1 MGRILVSASHYDT
14 LCREAWKIFEEH
26 GHEVIF
32 DPSRSFPAYSL
43 EELIMRCDSD
53 SGKKLIKSM
62 VLRTA
67 DRQGMC

>member
-1 MGRILVSASHYDT
+1 MLSTISEMDPVLIA
-14 LCREAWKIFEEH
+14 AA
-26 GHEVIF
+26 VI
-32 DPSRSFPAYSL
+32 PAVI
-43 EELIMRCDSD
+43 IMRCDSD

>member
-1 MGRILVSASHYDT
+1 MVHYFGSVVKRLQLKT
-14 LCREAWKIFEEH
+14 AVKN
-26 GHEVIF
+26 V
-32 DPSRSFPAYSL
+32 FPALATKNSAPIIRDGI
-43 EELIMRCDSD
+43 IMRCDSD